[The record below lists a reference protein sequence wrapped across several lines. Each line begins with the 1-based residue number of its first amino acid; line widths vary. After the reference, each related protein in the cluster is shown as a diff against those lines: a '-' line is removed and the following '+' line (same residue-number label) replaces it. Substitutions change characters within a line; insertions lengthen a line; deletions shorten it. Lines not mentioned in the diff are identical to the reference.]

1 MCPPAQCRARAT
13 LARLRALVQ
22 LLAPPARPTHAP
34 STCSSCGR
42 LPTGSPRGVSPLRAN
57 VTGAKRA
64 SVPHERRR
72 GPALAHCDLG
82 SRGAGSSG
90 RCSIAAGS
98 RRPRDKGH
106 SGIPAK
112 PRWRRSLPAST
123 EAPPEPE
130 PGRRVASNENRHA
143 HPIRRGRARQ
153 VRRTVG
159 RRRTPRALGPRAS
172 DAGHTGCEGRAR
184 DDSITMWRIA
194 GDGVASPEGDRSP
207 RRVPRRQIRGSRTTQ
222 QHRSGAIHPG

>member
-1 MCPPAQCRARAT
+1 MVCSLPFDVGRGGAAGMCPPAQCRARAT

-98 RRPRDKGH
+98 RRPREKATRAFQRSRAG
-106 SGIPAK
+106 GALCR
-112 PRWRRSLPAST
+112 PRRRRRRSRSRAAVSPARKTGTRTRSAGGVLGRCA
-123 EAPPEPE
+123 APWAAAGLREPWDPEP
-130 PGRRVASNENRHA
+130 VTLATQA
-143 HPIRRGRARQ
+143 AK
-153 VRRTVG
+153 
-159 RRRTPRALGPRAS
+159 
-172 DAGHTGCEGRAR
+172 DA
-184 DDSITMWRIA
+184 
-194 GDGVASPEGDRSP
+194 PE
-207 RRVPRRQIRGSRTTQ
+207 TT
-222 QHRSGAIHPG
+222 R